1 MSAASGPAAPSRR
14 ALTWS
19 GLKAALIPSPT
30 AAYVL
35 RTLLAMALALYAA
48 FWLQLSSPGSAAVTV
63 MIVANPSRGGIVSKG
78 MWRIFG
84 TFTGAVAAVVIIA
97 FFPQQS
103 ILFLIGFGVWLG
115 ICTFASSMFRHFR
128 AYAAVLSGYT
138 VAIVVAGAFNAPDHV
153 LEFALSRL
161 AVVTT
166 GVVSSTLVTMIFQ
179 PSVTTDAM
187 RVRARAALRGVAAL
201 LLTRASGTPMD
212 DAAFIA
218 ERTRLA
224 GEIERLDE
232 VVEFAG
238 VEATDVNHHA
248 ASIRRGL
255 AALYAALLS
264 VSVAGRSLNRLTEEA
279 ERRAPDGATPE
290 ERSEAEEVSPIVER
304 VTAVL
309 QAVRQYDPRD
319 DRAPMALAED
329 LAAAARDVTEA
340 QRAARSVEEEAALAR
355 IHQEVHQLYEA
366 VAPFAAWRANQ
377 RPYHGVGRLSAFKD
391 YATAVR
397 NGTRGMTAV
406 ILGGLFAYITAW
418 PSGPTL
424 LIVLAAA
431 CALLSG
437 APSAAAAST
446 SFAQGITV
454 SAVLAFIWEFAF
466 LPRVSGFPLLFLS
479 ITPVIAV
486 AVYATTI
493 PRYSLAALGFAI
505 FFITQLSIANQMS
518 YNVVTYL
525 NSAIAYTLGAWVTV
539 LVFKVILPPN
549 PMRDARNLTWRIRR
563 STERLIRSGGGHRR
577 QRDWLGWLVP
587 QNQAMQRLFM
597 RLQVNPAL
605 RSQTVGDCGALVII
619 TQEALRLQSFLRGLN
634 LPEPEAAEAQE
645 ALRRLGRLR
654 QPRHAATSAKQVSER
669 LIALHDRSEEPR
681 PGLLRA
687 AAAFRTIAILMPQVE
702 RFMALEAPLR
712 KDA

>member
-1 MSAASGPAAPSRR
+1 MSAASGPATPNRR

-166 GVVSSTLVTMIFQ
+166 GVVSSTLVTMVFQ

-201 LLTRASGTPMD
+201 LLSRASGTPMD

-232 VVEFAG
+232 VVEFSG

-279 ERRAPDGATPE
+279 ERRLPDGATPE
-290 ERSEAEEVSPIVER
+290 ERSEAEAVSPIVER

-355 IHQEVHQLYEA
+355 IHQEVLQLYEA
-366 VAPFAAWRANQ
+366 VAPFAAWRGNQ

-406 ILGGLFAYITAW
+406 VLGGLFAYIAAW

-424 LIVLAAA
+424 LIVLAAS

-479 ITPVIAV
+479 ITPVIAI

-525 NSAIAYTLGAWVTV
+525 NSAIAFTLGAWVTV

-563 STERLIRSGGGHRR
+563 STERLIRSGGGHHR

-597 RLQVNPAL
+597 RLQGNPAL

-645 ALRRLGRLR
+645 ALRRLSRLR
-654 QPRHAATSAKQVSER
+654 QPRRAATSAKQVSES
-669 LIALHDRSEEPR
+669 LVALHDRSEEPR